1 MRVLTHLDENP
12 VFLGGLKFLPFFLF
26 DIFMPKKLRSKW
38 RYEISTH
45 QGNFLSLSVTY
56 HLCHFDVRFSNKIK
70 NFNKFVQSYFPDED
84 PSYREQKQ
92 GRIHGY
98 PSRVRVG
105 RGHICGHQTIWGGA
119 VGSQNKNQKKSKM

>member
-1 MRVLTHLDENP
+1 M
-12 VFLGGLKFLPFFLF
+12 
-26 DIFMPKKLRSKW
+26 KLRSRW

-45 QGNFLSLSVTY
+45 QGTFLSLSVTY

-105 RGHICGHQTIWGGA
+105 RGHICGQWSIWAGA
-119 VGSQNKNQKKSKM
+119 V